1 MRNMMIV
8 SVAAYFAAWWVL
20 TPQFGNHGLWASPI
34 VFFAVRG
41 LTLGA
46 RLPALVRG
54 VFAG

>member
-1 MRNMMIV
+1 MMIV

-46 RLPALVRG
+46 RLPALVRR